1 MKLFDTHCHLDFE
14 VFDEDREV
22 LMLKCAEFGI
32 DKVLIPAT
40 SLDSLKKIEVLSR
53 SYEGVYIASGIHPF
67 FVDDASLDQIQR
79 LEEWLEC
86 RFNDQKL
93 VAVGEIGLDKFCS
106 VAYELQQQVFQKQ
119 MFLAERFGLPVI
131 IHNRRSDQAILRAI
145 DSRSGLTGVIHGFT
159 GSIETAK
166 QFIDRGFKLGI
177 GGAVTWDNARKVKAM
192 VQQLPLESMVLE
204 TDAPDMSP
212 QWIRGQR
219 NSSLELLKILR
230 YLSELR
236 GEPVDVISAQL
247 YKNGCDVFKIA
258 A

>member
-14 VFDEDREV
+14 VFDEDREA
-22 LMLKCAEFGI
+22 LMVKCAEFGI

-40 SLDSLKKIEVLSR
+40 NLDSLKKIEVLSR
-53 SYEGVYIASGIHPF
+53 NYEGVYIASGIHPF
-67 FVDDASLDQIQR
+67 FVDDTSLDQIQR
-79 LEEWLEC
+79 LEEWLKC

-106 VAYELQQQVFQKQ
+106 VDYELQQQVFQQQ
-119 MFLAERFGLPVI
+119 MLLAERFGLPVI
-131 IHNRRSDQAILRAI
+131 IHNRKSDQAILGAI

-219 NSSLELLKILR
+219 NTSLELLKILR